1 MDNTDPEAKLDVKPG
16 EDDSTTRWKFKGPWV
31 AGMTQGHFD
40 AWVTKEL
47 KKRKPEFMA
56 FLREHRIQ
64 QLKKERRKA
73 AREAGTDVTAV
84 ESNELSER
92 ELADYLRTLRQDY
105 NLASEL
111 AGLIN
116 AFLDLPSIPTAP
128 GRRSNFLTQ
137 YEATEK
143 PPPSTH
149 PSAGLTYV
157 RSDAF
162 LNNHPIFG
170 PQARQ
175 EPVEARI
182 LAGSRTQAS
191 PASIQSSQKTSANQ
205 LSDTGVCRKGIS
217 LESYLHVHDNFCFA
231 FFLHPPTSCLQALL
245 IVSAECVVMIFCR
258 EVVPLLLRS
267 SRSHARWSRHPL
279 SAGTS
284 RTVRKTPWP
293 VLLRSLLR
301 NSHNV
306 DGDGVELQI
315 LSAHIS
321 QTSHTSQIVVTY
333 THRLKQVLS
342 LLVDIELT
350 ALRVLSEIE
359 GRNFG
364 HVLVLALALLF
375 LQLEGDAADGAALDA
390 LH

>member
-182 LAGSRTQAS
+182 LAGSRTQGFNTSFQGKVGVAGLVAQPPPDS
-191 PASIQSSQKTSANQ
+191 GRIRSIPDSKELDEMRDGPDRRQTIIDEK
-205 LSDTGVCRKGIS
+205 
-217 LESYLHVHDNFCFA
+217 
-231 FFLHPPTSCLQALL
+231 
-245 IVSAECVVMIFCR
+245 
-258 EVVPLLLRS
+258 
-267 SRSHARWSRHPL
+267 
-279 SAGTS
+279 GTS
-284 RTVRKTPWP
+284 IGLGTPGGNRIWVEPTTLSVDARGRAQLRTANPNHASVNVKLGKTQA
-293 VLLRSLLR
+293 S
-301 NSHNV
+301 
-306 DGDGVELQI
+306 EL
-315 LSAHIS
+315 
-321 QTSHTSQIVVTY
+321 
-333 THRLKQVLS
+333 
-342 LLVDIELT
+342 DIRRET
-350 ALRVLSEIE
+350 AVPFNIPAGNPMAR
-359 GRNFG
+359 R
-364 HVLVLALALLF
+364 
-375 LQLEGDAADGAALDA
+375 LDA
-390 LH
+390 QRRQQSGNVGSSGMDDILEALGSKPRAAGGARRS